1 MFTSLK
7 IPAEENP
14 HRIAPNTVAEHV
26 PNTVAIVANTVAG
39 PEVEVRVE
47 KSGPTVNP
55 EAFQQKSVPGKR
67 KIVMDKKP
75 PATNYALPPFKIDDP
90 AARIITP
97 CAEQSLKV
105 HGNRVG
111 YWRCRRQHGQITLL
125 HAFHLPSHYSFSH
138 IAADVLGS
146 YRRGHALTFTKAP
159 ALGLAHDAGL
169 IKGIGAEEREAI
181 TDVIERG
188 PDPRHE
194 DLVIV

>member
-97 CAEQSLKV
+97 YAENLLLV
-105 HGNRVG
+105 HANRVG
-111 YWRCRRQHGQITLL
+111 YWRCKRQHGQITLL
-125 HAFHLPSHYSFSH
+125 HAFNKPEDYSFSD
-138 IAADVLGS
+138 IAAGVLGS
-146 YRRGHALTFTKAP
+146 YRRGHVLTFTKA
-159 ALGLAHDAGL
+159 AAVGLAHDSGL
-169 IKGIGAEEREAI
+169 IDSLGKKEREFI
-181 TDVIERG
+181 SDVIEKG
-188 PDPRHE
+188 PDCRHE
-194 DLVIV
+194 DFVIV